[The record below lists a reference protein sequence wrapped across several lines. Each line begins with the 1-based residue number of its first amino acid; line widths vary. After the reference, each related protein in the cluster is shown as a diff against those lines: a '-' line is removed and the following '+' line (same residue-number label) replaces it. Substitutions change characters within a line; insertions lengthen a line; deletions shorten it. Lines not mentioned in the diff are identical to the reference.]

1 MATGLVKARP
11 ETTAETQ
18 EIEGFVFICNP
29 AAGPKSG
36 VNDSGAFS
44 VSSTQR
50 RDTNPERRG
59 RCMQFRFG
67 FVIAINE
74 EA

>member
-1 MATGLVKARP
+1 MATGLVKERP

-36 VNDSGAFS
+36 VNDSGAF
-44 VSSTQR
+44 VSALH
-50 RDTNPERRG
+50 RG
-59 RCMQFRFG
+59 
-67 FVIAINE
+67 
-74 EA
+74 EAQIFPSGTDAACSLDPAL

>member
-36 VNDSGAFS
+36 VNDSGAF
-44 VSSTQR
+44 VWALHRGETQIWHKVAR
-50 RDTNPERRG
+50 TLR
-59 RCMQFRFG
+59 
-67 FVIAINE
+67 AI
-74 EA
+74 